1 MLLMLMLESLLL
13 GYAVCTL
20 AKTTP
25 FFEHLH
31 IHRTM
36 LKFSGK
42 ALINYKTFHKQK
54 KSTVYSW
61 KFIKKFFFSVCPRR
75 ITPSKHVTPQT
86 RLMSKVE
93 GMFVFY
99 YESNRRRYFKKI
111 KHFLRF
117 LTYTPILGGGA
128 HNPLKTHCSLNVF
141 NVQM

>member
-1 MLLMLMLESLLL
+1 MLMLESLLL

-42 ALINYKTFHKQK
+42 ALSIIKPFISRK
-54 KSTVYSW
+54 KHCFFVKIY
-61 KFIKKFFFSVCPRR
+61 KKFFFTVCPRR
-75 ITPSKHVTPQT
+75 IIPSKHVTPQT

-99 YESNRRRYFKKI
+99 YESNRRRYLKKI
-111 KHFLRF
+111 RHFLRF
-117 LTYTPILGGGA
+117 LVYTPILGRRGA
-128 HNPLKTHCSLNVF
+128 
-141 NVQM
+141 